1 MNTLKDFNLI
11 DIEES
16 IYKKL
21 NNTCDMNQE
30 AADYI
35 NNNLNQISSFG
46 SEEERGIISQGEK
59 TIQDINSSILISAIP
74 LINKIIDTF
83 GKTSL
88 GSLKSAG
95 LASVIPFHSPLKQ
108 HERNLLNTEKI
119 YSEFLQQREDYLKA
133 MEFFNSIQIKQ
144 IEKLEKIDKSILLG
158 KCIHHQLSNNP
169 EKYIKELTTLQERIF
184 QMEITKNIPLQII
197 SKIQGVIEIINSII
211 ELINNNLNPDFSL
224 YISNYKNAIFLL
236 NNKKTLEKPEKLQ
249 LLYQNILRDIKTLEI
264 IDEDLEDKFN
274 DLKKAGPLF

>member
-1 MNTLKDFNLI
+1 VKDLNLI

>member
-1 MNTLKDFNLI
+1 MKDLNLI

-35 NNNLNQISSFG
+35 NNKLNQISSFG

-59 TIQDINSSILISAIP
+59 TIQDINSSRLISAIP

-88 GSLKSAG
+88 GSLKSIG
-95 LASVIPFHSPLKQ
+95 LASVIPFRSPLKQ

-119 YSEFLQQREDYLKA
+119 YSEFLQQKEYYLKA
-133 MEFFNSIQIKQ
+133 MKFFNSIQNKQ

-197 SKIQGVIEIINSII
+197 SKIQGVLEIINSIL

-236 NNKKTLEKPEKLQ
+236 NNKKTLDKPEKLQ

>member
-1 MNTLKDFNLI
+1 MKDLNLI